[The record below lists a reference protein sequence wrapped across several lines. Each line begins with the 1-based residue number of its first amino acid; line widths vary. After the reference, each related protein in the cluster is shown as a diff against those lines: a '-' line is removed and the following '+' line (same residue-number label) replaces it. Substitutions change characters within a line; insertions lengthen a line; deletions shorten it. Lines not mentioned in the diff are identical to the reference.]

1 MEFMLIPAGE
11 FMMGSDTGG
20 SDEKPVHK
28 VRITK
33 PFYMGKYEVTNEQY
47 RALIPDHDSRDYTGN
62 TLNDDNQPAVEI
74 SWDEIN
80 DTYLPKHVVILF

>member
-1 MEFMLIPAGE
+1 MNRSAFSICFSSSEAKKRQTETAHFLGLPVEKSVIINGVAMEFMLIPAGE

-33 PFYMGKYEVTNEQY
+33 PFYMGKYEVTNE
-47 RALIPDHDSRDYTGN
+47 
-62 TLNDDNQPAVEI
+62 
-74 SWDEIN
+74 
-80 DTYLPKHVVILF
+80 